1 MIKFTP
7 FPNIS
12 TNRLTLRQLKIEDEN
27 EIFFMRSDEG
37 MLEFID
43 IPKAKNLED
52 VRAYIQ
58 MINKGIEEN
67 KWVFWGIAL
76 NENIDKLIGT
86 ICLWNISI
94 EENKAEIGYVLHP
107 DFQGKGIMQESS
119 EKVIE
124 YGFKTMNLNLIDAHL
139 HSKNKKSLKLLER
152 NHFVFEKEEKD
163 MVVYAL
169 AKSWGAL

>member
-1 MIKFTP
+1 MFKFTP

-12 TNRLTLRQLKIEDEN
+12 TTRLTLRQLKNADEN

-52 VRAYIQ
+52 ASAYIQ
-58 MINKGIEEN
+58 MINKGIGEN
-67 KWVFWGIAL
+67 KWMFWGISL
-76 NENIDKLIGT
+76 NENVEKLIGT

-94 EENKAEIGYVLHP
+94 ETNKAEIGYVLHP
-107 DFQGKGIMQESS
+107 DFQGKGIMQEAA

-124 YGFKTMNLNLIDAHL
+124 YGFKTMKLNFIDAHL
-139 HSKNKKSLKLLER
+139 HAKNEKSLKLLER
-152 NHFVFEKEEKD
+152 NRFVFEKEEKNV
-163 MVVYAL
+163 VVYSL
-169 AKSWGAL
+169 GKSAWTL